1 MTIPPNIYFRKNVER
16 IPIVVSILV
25 ALLESLVLLGWA
37 LDLSFL
43 VNLAPEWSSMKPAT
57 GLCFLIS
64 CVSLWL
70 LQIPDSIRRY
80 RLGQGLALVVG
91 AAGILTL
98 VRYLSGWEP
107 ALDQWLL
114 LGMAGNNTLTIANQ
128 AITAPAIAAPA
139 IATWMTPITAL
150 NFTFLGCALLL
161 LDYETQ
167 GHMRPAQHLAVAVIL
182 ISLFSVLCYGYG
194 AVSAD
199 LLVA

>member
-25 ALLESLVLLGWA
+25 ALLESVVLLGWA

-43 VNLAPEWSSMKPAT
+43 INLAPEWSSMKPAT
-57 GLCFLIS
+57 GLCFLFS

-80 RLGQGLALVVG
+80 RLGQTFAFVVG
-91 AAGILTL
+91 AAGIITL
-98 VRYLSGWEP
+98 VKYITGWES
-107 ALDQWLL
+107 ALDQRLL
-114 LGMAGNNTLTIANQ
+114 LGMAGSNNLAIANQAITAQ
-128 AITAPAIAAPA
+128 AITAPAIAA
-139 IATWMTPITAL
+139 WMTPTTAL

-167 GHMRPAQHLAVAVIL
+167 GHLRPAQ
-182 ISLFSVLCYGYG
+182 
-194 AVSAD
+194 
-199 LLVA
+199 